1 VQSRNAPPVFA
12 RKYLKVQF
20 GGSIARRSLPKARY
34 DDLFALET
42 VVRSCPWLKL
52 EVRKY
57 EIVDGPRKARYMV
70 TQHRLLPGLPRRP
83 LRRIAST

>member
-12 RKYLKVQF
+12 RKYLKVLI

-42 VVRSCPWLKL
+42 VVHSCPWLKL

-57 EIVDGPRKARYMV
+57 EIVDGP
-70 TQHRLLPGLPRRP
+70 
-83 LRRIAST
+83 ASFNSSSLASPVAPQRVHLNLSPASR